1 MACSVCNRRRKSIG
15 AMKGSSKK
23 LMGNLVDV
31 VAGTAGFIGA
41 SMLNKVE
48 FIGANPTIAG
58 AVKLIGGA
66 FLAGSTKGAMQK
78 VAVGVAIGGGVE
90 LSRSLLTKA
99 DGTAIFGIGGP
110 FNPRGSTSYIAG
122 NGPIVD

>member
-15 AMKGSSKK
+15 AMKGSKK
-23 LMGNLVDV
+23 LMGNLMDV
-31 VAGTAGFIGA
+31 AAGTAGFVA
-41 SMLNKVE
+41 SSMLNKVE

-66 FLAGSTKGAMQK
+66 ILAGSSKGITQK
-78 VAVGVAIGGGVE
+78 VAMGVAIGGGVE

-99 DGTAIFGIGGP
+99 DGTAIFGIGS

-122 NGPIVD
+122 RGPIVD

>member
-1 MACSVCNRRRKSIG
+1 
-15 AMKGSSKK
+15 MKGQKK
-23 LMGNLVDV
+23 LMSNLVDV
-31 VAGTAGFIGA
+31 AAGTAGYVA
-41 SMLNKVE
+41 SSMLNNVG

-66 FLAGSTKGAMQK
+66 ILAGSSRGAMQK
-78 VAVGVAIGGGVE
+78 VAMGVAIGGGVE
-90 LSRSLLTKA
+90 LSRSLITKS